1 MKKIF
6 TFFVALL
13 CAGTMFAGNGALKGA
28 FTINAEG
35 DIIQFS
41 QGNLQATYNGG
52 SWSWSFAAHQY
63 DYIGNA
69 AANTAIT
76 GNGTVST
83 NGTVDLFG
91 WSTAAT
97 TFGIHNSTDYNIYS
111 GDFVDWGVNAITNG
125 GNKADAWRTLT
136 KDEWVYLFYTREGAA
151 TLFGL
156 GSVNGVNGLILLPD
170 NWGLPT
176 GASFTPS
183 TEQGLEDSGSS
194 YDNGNG
200 NNFSHNTYTTG
211 QWAVMESAGAVFLP
225 AAGYRSGT
233 NVSDVGSLGVYWS
246 ATTLAANF
254 KYYLL
259 FNSETLMPQVYCG
272 PGSGISVRLVKDAK
286 IPVVGDTIVVDD
298 IQYKV
303 TSVTSGAKKVSVP
316 KQDYTGTSLVI
327 PAKVNYFGED
337 YAVTMVEQKAFQG
350 NTSITSLDVAAE
362 MINSFA
368 FKECSNLANVTLRE
382 GVTGLYRD
390 AFEGFAATSI
400 TLPASLAEID
410 EYGYYCP
417 FPDNQL
423 ESIVVAAG
431 NTHFV
436 VGENGALYNTDR
448 TRIYAFPHNFSKP
461 FKEIPSTVQIIHD
474 DVFNDCTNIADTII
488 IPATLQ
494 RAASFQNS
502 NVKCVILESNSLNVR
517 SCFQRCS
524 DLEEIIIGENVT
536 QIGQLMFTG
545 ACNVKKITVLGETM
559 PDWQYG
565 TDTNWPVF
573 GNYGG
578 FCGGISPFAD
588 AKVYVRCGLSGTYA
602 ADENKWA
609 NFTNVIDTLM
619 YDIDVTAEN
628 ATVVLSDTTD
638 CNKVKITVTPD
649 EGYAFYNWDN
659 EVTTASFYCEVTSDT
674 TITANIKKILAVGD
688 TIMAKTIEDVP
699 VMYIVTSVREG
710 FKQVIVGNDLKAAID
725 VATTGA
731 VTIPDS
737 VAYFDEK
744 FGVTQVGGKAFQA
757 CAGVTEINLPDGIL
771 TFGIYAFDNCDGL
784 TTFSVPAGVTTIS
797 PNCFSNCDNLET
809 VNLTANVV
817 NIDYNAFSGC
827 AKLATLANRENVRRY
842 GAGALALTKL
852 FNNLCSN
859 NTVDF
864 ITYADEAQKVAL
876 NRSNSYTNNAT
887 ELIVPDGVEAIA
899 PQAFYNGKELTSVSF
914 PASMQFI
921 GKQAF
926 IVCPKL
932 EKCTINAI
940 TPPTCFNLQTVTLA
954 IAASDVFTDVEN
966 FRVYVPKSAIATYRA
981 DNNWNMLD
989 IRPIGGWEI
998 QFVDGDGNVTTQF
1011 VEEGEMPD
1019 VPASATKTATDT
1031 KAYIFNGWDKT
1042 VVAATEDATY
1052 TAQFTEIDLITN
1064 VALTVEFPECGAEL
1078 ESNGHAYTPD
1088 ELGLAS
1094 ICPPGAPY
1102 EVKSIYFF
1110 DEGGNFFDEQI
1121 LQPGRTYMMQFI
1133 VAANAGYDFP
1143 RDGEY
1148 VNIHNITTTV
1158 NGANRVDFAWSKEY
1172 CIFAVTFTTGDA
1184 LITNIAL
1191 TVEFPDTGDEIQSH
1205 GYGYTPETL
1214 GLTDLCP
1221 KDAFYHVDNIYFY
1234 NAAGGY
1240 FDETALLPGT
1250 TYIMQFYVAPNDHCS
1265 FKLREGSFY
1274 PDYDNM
1280 TFTVNGVEREYD
1292 VMHITWCIFSADF
1305 TTSGDAPTG
1314 IESVQDS
1321 DISVQKVVRDGRLF
1335 IIRGEKQYNAQG
1347 AQVK

>member
-13 CAGTMFAGNGALKGA
+13 CAGTMMAFEGALNGA
-28 FTINAEG
+28 FTINASG
-35 DIIQFS
+35 DRIQFS
-41 QGNLQATYNGG
+41 QGNLQYVGT
-52 SWSWSFAAHQY
+52 WQFAENQW
-63 DYIGNA
+63 DIIGDAQADDNR
-69 AANTAIT
+69 
-76 GNGTVST
+76 
-83 NGTVDLFG
+83 DLFG
-91 WSTAAT
+91 WGTGDAP
-97 TFGIHNSTDYNIYS
+97 NKVSTDNNDYA
-111 GDFVDWGVNAITNG
+111 DFVDWGVNPITNG
-125 GNKADAWRTLT
+125 GNEANAWRTLT
-136 KDEWVYLFYTREGAA
+136 SDEWAYILSTRATGVTVNSTDNARFTLANINTDATSVFGLIIFPDVFAGAA
-151 TLFGL
+151 TA
-156 GSVNGVNGLILLPD
+156 GVTWGTINAAD
-170 NWGLPT
+170 NNPT
-176 GASFTPS
+176 SCTSAGWAA
-183 TEQGLEDSGSS
+183 LE
-194 YDNGNG
+194 
-200 NNFSHNTYTTG
+200 
-211 QWAVMESAGAVFLP
+211 VAGAVFLP
-225 AAGYRSGT
+225 AAGGRYGT
-233 NVSDVGSLGVYWS
+233 DVDDVGYGYYWS
-246 ATTLAANF
+246 ATPSGTNYAYSLSF
-254 KYYLL
+254 YSYGLY
-259 FNSETLMPQVYCG
+259 PQDYNYRYCG
-272 PGSGISVRLVKDAK
+272 FSVRLVIK
-286 IPVVGDTIVVDD
+286 IPAVGDTIVVDGV
-298 IQYKV
+298 QYKV

-400 TLPASLAEID
+400 TLPASLTEID

-436 VGENGALYNTDR
+436 VGEDGALYNTDR

-502 NVKCVILESNSLNVR
+502 NVKCVILESNFLNVR

-578 FCGGISPFAD
+578 FCGGISPFTD
-588 AKVYVRCGLSGTYA
+588 AKVYVHCGLSGTYV

-628 ATVVLSDTTD
+628 ATVVILEPEE
-638 CNKVKITVTPD
+638 CNKVTITATPE
-649 EGYAFYNWDN
+649 EGFAFVNWDN
-659 EVTTASFYCEVTSDT
+659 GLTNPEITITVDKDTAL
-674 TITANIKKILAVGD
+674 TANIKKILGVGD
-688 TIMAKTIEDVP
+688 TFFAATVEGVNVTYKILTKEPGNMTVQIGPKT
-699 VMYIVTSVREG
+699 G
-710 FKQVIVGNDLKAAID
+710 FGSDNGNAISK
-725 VATTGA
+725 TYNGPL
-731 VTIPDS
+731 TIP
-737 VAYFDEK
+737 
-744 FGVTQVGGKAFQA
+744 
-757 CAGVTEINLPDGIL
+757 
-771 TFGIYAFDNCDGL
+771 
-784 TTFSVPAGVTTIS
+784 
-797 PNCFSNCDNLET
+797 ET
-809 VNLTANVV
+809 VNYYDETYTVVAVGGHAFYLCALTSLSLPNTVQTLDQGSIQECTSLTSVNIPEGITFIPRYNFSYMSSLTSLTLPTTLQYIGSGVFNYDLQLATLENWNPSQYLRVGSNIGAMDTKYFKENCIVENGLKYAGDILLGRVNYLESDTLVVKNGTRLIPYMAYNPNVKTIVFPSTLEAIGAESLTDYPVLESCTLNVATPPVVYRSRDSQDFAAELTANQ
-817 NIDYNAFSGC
+817 IFTG
-827 AKLATLANRENVRRY
+827 T
-842 GAGALALTKL
+842 
-852 FNNLCSN
+852 
-859 NTVDF
+859 
-864 ITYADEAQKVAL
+864 
-876 NRSNSYTNNAT
+876 
-887 ELIVPDGVEAIA
+887 
-899 PQAFYNGKELTSVSF
+899 
-914 PASMQFI
+914 
-921 GKQAF
+921 
-926 IVCPKL
+926 
-932 EKCTINAI
+932 
-940 TPPTCFNLQTVTLA
+940 TP
-954 IAASDVFTDVEN
+954 TDIK
-966 FRVYVPKSAIATYRA
+966 VYVPKAAVATYKA
-981 DNNWNMLD
+981 NAKWNMLD

-998 QFVDGDGNVTTQF
+998 QFVDGDGNITTQF
-1011 VEEGEMPD
+1011 VEEGEMPE

-1064 VALTVEFPECGAEL
+1064 VALTVEFP
-1078 ESNGHAYTPD
+1078 
-1088 ELGLAS
+1088 
-1094 ICPPGAPY
+1094 
-1102 EVKSIYFF
+1102 
-1110 DEGGNFFDEQI
+1110 
-1121 LQPGRTYMMQFI
+1121 
-1133 VAANAGYDFP
+1133 
-1143 RDGEY
+1143 
-1148 VNIHNITTTV
+1148 
-1158 NGANRVDFAWSKEY
+1158 
-1172 CIFAVTFTTGDA
+1172 
-1184 LITNIAL
+1184 
-1191 TVEFPDTGDEIQSH
+1191 DTGDEIQSH
-1205 GYGYTPETL
+1205 GYGYTPEAL

-1250 TYIMQFYVAPNDHCS
+1250 TYIMQFYVAPNDHSS

-1280 TFTVNGVEREYD
+1280 TFTVNDVEREYD

-1321 DISVQKVVRDGRLF
+1321 DISIQKVVRDGQLL

>member
-1 MKKIF
+1 MRKIF

-13 CAGTMFAGNGALKGA
+13 CAGTMMAFEGALNGA
-28 FTINAEG
+28 FTINASG
-35 DIIQFS
+35 DRIQFS
-41 QGNLQATYNGG
+41 QGNLQYVGT
-52 SWSWSFAAHQY
+52 WQFAENQW
-63 DYIGNA
+63 DIIGDAQADDNR
-69 AANTAIT
+69 
-76 GNGTVST
+76 
-83 NGTVDLFG
+83 DLFG
-91 WSTAAT
+91 WGTGDAP
-97 TFGIHNSTDYNIYS
+97 NKVSTDNNDYA
-111 GDFVDWGVNAITNG
+111 DFVDWGVNPITNG
-125 GNKADAWRTLT
+125 GNEANAWRTLT
-136 KDEWVYLFYTREGAA
+136 SDEWAYILSTRATGVTVNSTDNARFTLANINTDATSVFGLIIFPDVFAGAA
-151 TLFGL
+151 TA
-156 GSVNGVNGLILLPD
+156 GVTWGTINAAD
-170 NWGLPT
+170 NNPT
-176 GASFTPS
+176 SCTSAGWAA
-183 TEQGLEDSGSS
+183 LE
-194 YDNGNG
+194 
-200 NNFSHNTYTTG
+200 
-211 QWAVMESAGAVFLP
+211 VAGAVFLP
-225 AAGYRSGT
+225 AAGGRYGT
-233 NVSDVGSLGVYWS
+233 DVDDVGYGYYWS
-246 ATTLAANF
+246 ATPSGTNYAYSLSF
-254 KYYLL
+254 YSYGLY
-259 FNSETLMPQVYCG
+259 PQDYNYRYCG
-272 PGSGISVRLVKDAK
+272 FSVRLVIK
-286 IPVVGDTIVVDD
+286 IPAVGDTIVVDGV
-298 IQYKV
+298 QYKV

-410 EYGYYCP
+410 EYGNYCP

-436 VGENGALYNTDR
+436 VGEDGALYNTDR

-461 FKEIPSTVQIIHD
+461 FKEIPSTVQVIHA
-474 DVFNDCTNIADTII
+474 DVFDDCTNISDTLIL
-488 IPATLQ
+488 PATLTN
-494 RAASFQNS
+494 AESFQRS
-502 NVKCVILESNSLNVR
+502 SVKCVILESNSMNVR
-517 SCFQRCS
+517 NCFS
-524 DLEEIIIGENVT
+524 NSSSLEEVIIGENVT
-536 QIGQLMFTG
+536 QIGQLMFAG
-545 ACNVKKITVLGETM
+545 CCNVKKITVLGKTM
-559 PDWQYG
+559 PDWQFA

-573 GNYGG
+573 GNYGY
-578 FCGGISPFAD
+578 CGGISPFTD

-628 ATVVLSDTTD
+628 ATVVILEPEE
-638 CNKVKITVTPD
+638 CNKVTITATPE
-649 EGYAFYNWDN
+649 EGFAFVNWDN
-659 EVTTASFYCEVTSDT
+659 GLTNPEITITVDKDTAL
-674 TITANIKKILAVGD
+674 TANIKKILGVGD
-688 TIMAKTIEDVP
+688 TFFAATVEGVNVTYKILTKEPGNMTVQIGPKT
-699 VMYIVTSVREG
+699 G
-710 FKQVIVGNDLKAAID
+710 FGSDNGNAISK
-725 VATTGA
+725 TYNGPL
-731 VTIPDS
+731 TIP
-737 VAYFDEK
+737 
-744 FGVTQVGGKAFQA
+744 
-757 CAGVTEINLPDGIL
+757 
-771 TFGIYAFDNCDGL
+771 
-784 TTFSVPAGVTTIS
+784 
-797 PNCFSNCDNLET
+797 ET
-809 VNLTANVV
+809 VNYYDETYTVVAVGGHAFYLCALTSLSLPNTVQTLDQGSIQECTSLTSVNIPEGITFIPRYNFSYMSSLTSLTLPTTLQYIGSGVFNYDLQLATLENWNPSQYLRVGSNIGAMDTKYFKENCIVENGLKYAGDILLGRVNYLESDTLVVKNGTRLIPYMAYNPNVKTIVFPSTLEAIGAESLTDYPVLESCTLNVATPPVVYRSRDSQDFAAELTANQ
-817 NIDYNAFSGC
+817 IFTG
-827 AKLATLANRENVRRY
+827 T
-842 GAGALALTKL
+842 
-852 FNNLCSN
+852 
-859 NTVDF
+859 
-864 ITYADEAQKVAL
+864 
-876 NRSNSYTNNAT
+876 
-887 ELIVPDGVEAIA
+887 
-899 PQAFYNGKELTSVSF
+899 
-914 PASMQFI
+914 
-921 GKQAF
+921 
-926 IVCPKL
+926 
-932 EKCTINAI
+932 
-940 TPPTCFNLQTVTLA
+940 TP
-954 IAASDVFTDVEN
+954 TDIK
-966 FRVYVPKSAIATYRA
+966 VYVPKAAVATYKA
-981 DNNWNMLD
+981 NAKWNMLD

-998 QFVDGDGNVTTQF
+998 QFVDGDGNITTQF
-1011 VEEGEMPD
+1011 VEEGEMPE

-1052 TAQFTEIDLITN
+1052 TAQFTEIDLITT

-1078 ESNGHAYTPD
+1078 ESNGHAYTPG

-1121 LQPGRTYMMQFI
+1121 LQPGRTYTMQFI

-1158 NGANRVDFAWSKEY
+1158 NGNNRADFSWSKEY

-1191 TVEFPDTGDEIQSH
+1191 TVEFPNTGDEIQSH

-1250 TYIMQFYVAPNDHCS
+1250 TYSMQFYVAPNDHCS
-1265 FKLREGSFY
+1265 FKLRAGSVY

-1292 VMHITWCIFSADF
+1292 VMNATWCIFSADF

-1321 DISVQKVVRDGRLF
+1321 DISVQKIIRDGQLL